1 MAYQWSQAV
10 RDRRQEPMPGSAVA
24 RTYGWNG
31 TDRAGRR
38 IRGVTVAAG
47 ESALRAELRRQGIV
61 PTRVRRMRSTSGGR
75 IRSEEITAATRQL
88 ATMIGA
94 GIPLVQAFDIIASS
108 QDTPAVQALMLKVKN
123 DIEGGTALSAALAR
137 YPRHFDDLYV
147 NLVAAG
153 EQAGALEVLLAKI
166 ATYREKTQSI
176 KYKIRKALFYPAAVT
191 VVALLVTVILLV
203 FVIPEF
209 ESLFAGFGAEL
220 PALTLMVIGASD
232 FVRTSGWT
240 LGLVLAIGAAA
251 FLQATRRLRSVR
263 QWLERATLRAPVIG
277 SIVDMA
283 ATARYAR
290 TLAITFAAG
299 TPLVQALEP
308 VARATGNIVYE
319 GAVLN
324 IRDEV
329 ATGQRLQQA
338 MKMSGVFPTIA
349 TRMIGVGEESGA
361 LDTMAE
367 RVADFY
373 EERLDNAVDGLAS
386 LLEPLIMAVLGVIV
400 GGLVV
405 AMYLPVF
412 QIGQVM

>member
-1 MAYQWSQAV
+1 
-10 RDRRQEPMPGSAVA
+10 
-24 RTYGWNG
+24 
-31 TDRAGRR
+31 
-38 IRGVTVAAG
+38 
-47 ESALRAELRRQGIV
+47 
-61 PTRVRRMRSTSGGR
+61 
-75 IRSEEITAATRQL
+75 
-88 ATMIGA
+88 
-94 GIPLVQAFDIIASS
+94 
-108 QDTPAVQALMLKVKN
+108 MLKVKN
-123 DIEGGTALSAALAR
+123 DIEGGTALSAALAGH
-137 YPRHFDDLYV
+137 PRHFDDLYV

-153 EQAGALEVLLAKI
+153 EQAGALETMLAKI
-166 ATYREKTQSI
+166 ATYREKTRSI
-176 KYKIRKALFYPAAVT
+176 RNKIRKALFYPAAVT

-220 PALTLMVIGASD
+220 PALTLMVIAASD
-232 FVRTSGWT
+232 FVRTFGWT
-240 LGLVLAIGAAA
+240 IGLVLVIGAGAFIQAA
-251 FLQATRRLRSVR
+251 RRWRPVR
-263 QWLERATLRAPVIG
+263 HGLERAALRAPVIG
-277 SIVDMA
+277 SIVHMA

-324 IRDEV
+324 IRDQV
-329 ATGQRLQQA
+329 ATGQRLQQS
-338 MKMSGVFPTIA
+338 MQLSGVFPTIA

-361 LDTMAE
+361 LDDMAE

-373 EERLDNAVDGLAS
+373 EERLDDAVDGLSS
-386 LLEPLIMAVLGVIV
+386 LLEPLIMAVLGIIV

-412 QIGQVM
+412 QMGQVM

>member
-1 MAYQWSQAV
+1 
-10 RDRRQEPMPGSAVA
+10 MPGTATRAYS
-24 RTYGWNG
+24 WNG
-31 TDRAGRR
+31 TDRAGKRMK
-38 IRGVTVAAG
+38 GVTVATG
-47 ESALRAELRRQGIV
+47 ESALRAELWRQGIV
-61 PTRVRRMRSTSGGR
+61 PSRVRRTRVTGGGR
-75 IRSEEITAATRQL
+75 IRSEDITAATRQL

-94 GIPLVQAFDIIASS
+94 GIPLVQAFDIIANS
-108 QDTPAVQALMLKVKN
+108 QDSPAVQALMLKVKN
-123 DIEGGTALSAALAR
+123 DIEGGTALSAALAKHS
-137 YPRHFDDLYV
+137 RHFDDLYI

-176 KYKIRKALFYPAAVT
+176 KSRIRKALFYPAAVT

-203 FVIPEF
+203 FVIPQF

-220 PALTLMVIGASD
+220 PTLTRMVIAASD

-240 LGLVLAIGAAA
+240 LGLLVAMSAVTIIQVA
-251 FLQATRRLRSVR
+251 RRLPRVR
-263 QWLERATLRAPVIG
+263 QWLQRAILRAPVIG

-283 ATARYAR
+283 ATARYSR

-338 MKMSGVFPTIA
+338 MKMSGVFPTTA

-361 LDTMAE
+361 LDAMAE

-373 EERLDNAVDGLAS
+373 EERLDNAVDGLTS
-386 LLEPLIMAVLGVIV
+386 LLEPLIMAVLGLIV

-412 QIGQVM
+412 RMGQVM

>member
-1 MAYQWSQAV
+1 MQGNTAT
-10 RDRRQEPMPGSAVA
+10 
-24 RTYGWNG
+24 RTYSWHG
-31 TDRAGRR
+31 TDRAGNR
-38 IRGVTVAAG
+38 IGGVAMAAG

-61 PTRVRRMRSTSGGR
+61 PSRIRRTRFRGGR
-75 IRSEEITAATRQL
+75 VRSEEITAATRQL

-94 GIPLVQAFDIIASS
+94 GIPLVQAFDIIGNS

-123 DIEGGTALSAALAR
+123 DVEGGTALSAALAGH
-137 YPRHFDDLYV
+137 PRHFDDLYV

-153 EQAGALEVLLAKI
+153 EQAGALETMLAKI
-166 ATYREKTQSI
+166 ATYREKTRGI
-176 KYKIRKALFYPAAVT
+176 RNKIRKALFYPAAVT

-240 LGLVLAIGAAA
+240 IGLVLAIGAAG
-251 FLQATRRLRSVR
+251 FIQATRRLRPVR
-263 QWLERATLRAPVIG
+263 QWLERAALRAPVIG
-277 SIVDMA
+277 SIVHMA
-283 ATARYAR
+283 ATARFAR

-319 GAVLN
+319 SAVLN
-324 IRDEV
+324 IRDQV

-338 MKMSGVFPTIA
+338 MQLSGVFPTIA
-349 TRMIGVGEESGA
+349 MRMIGVGEESGA
-361 LDTMAE
+361 LDDMAE

-373 EERLDNAVDGLAS
+373 EERLDDAVDGLSS
-386 LLEPLIMAVLGVIV
+386 LLEPLIMAVLGIIV

-412 QIGQVM
+412 QMGQVM

>member
-1 MAYQWSQAV
+1 MADA
-10 RDRRQEPMPGSAVA
+10 AT
-24 RTYGWNG
+24 RTYNWRG
-31 TDRAGRR
+31 TNRAGKR
-38 IRGVTVAAG
+38 IRGVTFAAS
-47 ESALRAELRRQGIV
+47 ESAVRAELWRRGIV
-61 PTRVRRMRSTSGGR
+61 PSRVRRTLLGGGGRVSGG
-75 IRSEEITAATRQL
+75 EITSATRQL

-94 GIPLVQAFDIIASS
+94 GIPLVQALDIIGNS
-108 QDTPAVQALMLKVKN
+108 QDTPAVQALMLGVKN
-123 DIEGGTALSAALAR
+123 DVEDGTSLSAALAKH
-137 YPRHFDDLYV
+137 PQHFDDLYV

-153 EQAGALEVLLAKI
+153 EQAGALETLLARI
-166 ATYREKTQSI
+166 AAYREKAQSI
-176 KYKIRKALFYPAAVT
+176 HDKVRKALFYPAAVT
-191 VVALLVTVILLV
+191 VVALLVTIILLV

-209 ESLFAGFGAEL
+209 ESLFEGFGAEL

-232 FVRTSGWT
+232 FVRSSGWIP
-240 LGLVLAIGAAA
+240 GLLTAAGVA
-251 FLQATRRLRSVR
+251 GFIQARRRLPSVR
-263 QWLERATLRAPVIG
+263 RFLERAMLRVPVIG
-277 SIVDMA
+277 PIVHMA

-338 MKMSGVFPTIA
+338 MKMSGLFPSIA

-361 LDTMAE
+361 LEDMAE
-367 RVADFY
+367 RIADFY
-373 EERLDNAVDGLAS
+373 EERLDNAVDGLSS
-386 LLEPLIMAVLGVIV
+386 LLEPLIMAVLGLVV

-412 QIGQVM
+412 RMGQVM

>member
-1 MAYQWSQAV
+1 
-10 RDRRQEPMPGSAVA
+10 MPGNAA
-24 RTYGWNG
+24 TRTYRWNG
-31 TDRAGRR
+31 TDRAGKR
-38 IRGVTVAAG
+38 IKGVTVAAG
-47 ESALRAELRRQGIV
+47 ESALRAELWRQGIV
-61 PTRVRRMRSTSGGR
+61 PSRVRRTRTGGGGR
-75 IRSEEITAATRQL
+75 VRSEEITAATRQL

-94 GIPLVQAFDIIASS
+94 GIPLVQAFDIIAGS
-108 QDTPAVQALMLKVKN
+108 QETAAVQALMLRVRN
-123 DIEGGTALSAALAR
+123 DIEGGTALSAALSR

-153 EQAGALEVLLAKI
+153 EQAGALEALLAKI

-176 KYKIRKALFYPAAVT
+176 KGKIRKALFYPAAVT
-191 VVALLVTVILLV
+191 VVALLVTTVLLV
-203 FVIPEF
+203 FVIPQF

-232 FVRTSGWT
+232 FVRTSGWK
-240 LGLVLAIGAAA
+240 LVLALAIGAAA
-251 FLQATRRLRSVR
+251 FTQATRRFQSVR
-263 QWLERATLRAPVIG
+263 HWLERLALRVPVIG
-277 SIVDMA
+277 SVVHMA

-308 VARATGNIVYE
+308 VAKSTGNIVYE

-338 MKMSGVFPTIA
+338 MKLSGVFPAIA

-386 LLEPLIMAVLGVIV
+386 LLEPLIMAVLGIIV

-412 QIGQVM
+412 QMGQVM

>member
-1 MAYQWSQAV
+1 
-10 RDRRQEPMPGSAVA
+10 MPGTATRAYS
-24 RTYGWNG
+24 WNG
-31 TDRAGRR
+31 TDRAGKR
-38 IRGVTVAAG
+38 IKGVTVAPG
-47 ESALRAELRRQGIV
+47 ESALRAELWRQGIV
-61 PTRVRRMRSTSGGR
+61 PSRVRRTRVTGGGR
-75 IRSEEITAATRQL
+75 IRSEDITSATRQL

-94 GIPLVQAFDIIASS
+94 GIPLVQAFDIIANS
-108 QDTPAVQALMLKVKN
+108 QDSPAVQALMLKVKN
-123 DIEGGTALSAALAR
+123 DIEGGTALSAALAKHS
-137 YPRHFDDLYV
+137 RHFDDLYV

-176 KYKIRKALFYPAAVT
+176 KARIRKALFYPAAVT

-203 FVIPEF
+203 FVIPQF

-220 PALTLMVIGASD
+220 PALTLLVIRASD

-240 LGLVLAIGAAA
+240 LGLVLAFGAVAVT
-251 FLQATRRLRSVR
+251 QATRRFRSVR
-263 QWLERATLRAPVIG
+263 HWLERWALRAPVIG
-277 SIVDMA
+277 SIVHMA

-308 VARATGNIVYE
+308 VARSTGNIVYE

-338 MKMSGVFPTIA
+338 MSISGVFPTIA

-361 LDTMAE
+361 LDSMAE
-367 RVADFY
+367 RVADVY

-386 LLEPLIMAVLGVIV
+386 LLEPLIMAVLGLIV

-412 QIGQVM
+412 RMGQVM

>member
-1 MAYQWSQAV
+1 MADA
-10 RDRRQEPMPGSAVA
+10 AA
-24 RTYGWNG
+24 RTYNWHG
-31 TDRAGRR
+31 TNRAGKRF
-38 IRGVTVAAG
+38 RGVTLAAS
-47 ESALRAELRRQGIV
+47 ESAVRAELWRQGIV
-61 PTRVRRMRSTSGGR
+61 PSRVRRTLLGGGGR
-75 IRSEEITAATRQL
+75 VSGEEITSATRQL

-94 GIPLVQAFDIIASS
+94 GIPLVQALDIIGNS
-108 QDTPAVQALMLKVKN
+108 QDTPAVQALVLRVKN
-123 DIEGGTALSAALAR
+123 DVEDGTSLSAALAKH
-137 YPRHFDDLYV
+137 PQHFDDLYV

-153 EQAGALEVLLAKI
+153 EQAGALETLLARI
-166 ATYREKTQSI
+166 AAYREKARSI
-176 KYKIRKALFYPAAVT
+176 RDKVRKALFYPAAVT

-232 FVRTSGWT
+232 FVRSSGWIP
-240 LGLVLAIGAAA
+240 GLLIAAGVA
-251 FLQATRRLRSVR
+251 GFIQARRRLPSVR
-263 QWLERATLRAPVIG
+263 RFLERAMLRVPVIG
-277 SIVDMA
+277 SIVHMA
-283 ATARYAR
+283 ATARFAR

-338 MKMSGVFPTIA
+338 MKMSGLFPTIA

-361 LDTMAE
+361 LEDMAE
-367 RVADFY
+367 RIADFY
-373 EERLDNAVDGLAS
+373 EERLDNAVDGLSS
-386 LLEPLIMAVLGVIV
+386 LLEPLIMAVLGLVV

-412 QIGQVM
+412 RMGQVM

>member
-1 MAYQWSQAV
+1 M
-10 RDRRQEPMPGSAVA
+10 
-24 RTYGWNG
+24 
-31 TDRAGRR
+31 
-38 IRGVTVAAG
+38 
-47 ESALRAELRRQGIV
+47 
-61 PTRVRRMRSTSGGR
+61 
-75 IRSEEITAATRQL
+75 
-88 ATMIGA
+88 
-94 GIPLVQAFDIIASS
+94 
-108 QDTPAVQALMLKVKN
+108 
-123 DIEGGTALSAALAR
+123 
-137 YPRHFDDLYV
+137 
-147 NLVAAG
+147 
-153 EQAGALEVLLAKI
+153 
-166 ATYREKTQSI
+166 
-176 KYKIRKALFYPAAVT
+176 T

-220 PALTLMVIGASD
+220 PALTRMVIGASD

-240 LGLVLAIGAAA
+240 IGLALATGAAA
-251 FLQATRRLRSVR
+251 FVQAARRWRPVR
-263 QWLERATLRAPVIG
+263 QWLERAALRAPVIG
-277 SIVDMA
+277 SIVHMA

-319 GAVLN
+319 GAILN
-324 IRDEV
+324 IRDQV

-338 MKMSGVFPTIA
+338 MILSGVFPTIA

-361 LDTMAE
+361 LDDMAE

-373 EERLDNAVDGLAS
+373 EEHLDDAVDGLSS
-386 LLEPLIMAVLGVIV
+386 LLEPLIMAVLGIIV

-412 QIGQVM
+412 QMGQVM

>member
-1 MAYQWSQAV
+1 MQGNTAT
-10 RDRRQEPMPGSAVA
+10 
-24 RTYGWNG
+24 RTYSWHG
-31 TDRAGRR
+31 TDRAGNR
-38 IRGVTVAAG
+38 IGGVAMAAG
-47 ESALRAELRRQGIV
+47 ESALRAELRRKGIV
-61 PTRVRRMRSTSGGR
+61 PSRVRRTLFKAGGR
-75 IRSEEITAATRQL
+75 VRSEEITAATRQL

-94 GIPLVQAFDIIASS
+94 GIPLVQAFDIIGNS
-108 QDTPAVQALMLKVKN
+108 QDTPAVQALMLRVKN
-123 DIEGGTALSAALAR
+123 DIEGGTALSAALSG
-137 YPRHFDDLYV
+137 YPRQFGDLYV

-153 EQAGALEVLLAKI
+153 EQAGALETMLAKI
-166 ATYREKTQSI
+166 ATYREKTRSI
-176 KYKIRKALFYPAAVT
+176 RNKIRKALLYPAAVT

-220 PALTLMVIGASD
+220 PALTRMVIGASD

-240 LGLVLAIGAAA
+240 IGLALAIGAAA
-251 FLQATRRLRSVR
+251 FIQAARRLRPVR
-263 QWLERATLRAPVIG
+263 HRLERAALRAPVIG
-277 SIVDMA
+277 SIVHMA

-324 IRDEV
+324 IRDQV

-338 MKMSGVFPTIA
+338 MQLSGVFPTIA

-361 LDTMAE
+361 LDEMAE

-373 EERLDNAVDGLAS
+373 EERLEDAVDGLSS
-386 LLEPLIMAVLGVIV
+386 LLEPLIMAVLGIIV

-412 QIGQVM
+412 QMGQVM

>member
-1 MAYQWSQAV
+1 MQGNSTT
-10 RDRRQEPMPGSAVA
+10 
-24 RTYGWNG
+24 RTYSWHG
-31 TDRAGRR
+31 TDRAGNRV
-38 IRGVTVAAG
+38 RGVAMAAG

-61 PTRVRRMRSTSGGR
+61 PSRVRRARFRGGR
-75 IRSEEITAATRQL
+75 VRSEEITAATRQL

-94 GIPLVQAFDIIASS
+94 GIPLVQAFDIIGNS

-123 DIEGGTALSAALAR
+123 DVEGGTALSAALAG

-153 EQAGALEVLLAKI
+153 EQAGALETMLAKI
-166 ATYREKTQSI
+166 STYREKTRSI
-176 KYKIRKALFYPAAVT
+176 RNKIRKALFYPAAVT

-220 PALTLMVIGASD
+220 PTLTLMVIGASD
-232 FVRTSGWT
+232 FVRTYGWT
-240 LGLVLAIGAAA
+240 IVLGLAIGAAA
-251 FLQATRRLRSVR
+251 SIQATRRLRPVR
-263 QWLERATLRAPVIG
+263 HGLERAALRAPVIG
-277 SIVDMA
+277 SIVHMA
-283 ATARYAR
+283 ATARFAR

-319 GAVLN
+319 GAILN
-324 IRDEV
+324 IRDQV

-338 MKMSGVFPTIA
+338 MQLSGVFPTIA

-361 LDTMAE
+361 LDDMAE

-373 EERLDNAVDGLAS
+373 EERLDDAVDGLS
-386 LLEPLIMAVLGVIV
+386 TLLEPLIMAVLGIIV

-412 QIGQVM
+412 QMGQVM

>member
-1 MAYQWSQAV
+1 
-10 RDRRQEPMPGSAVA
+10 MPGTATRAYS
-24 RTYGWNG
+24 WNG
-31 TDRAGRR
+31 TDRAGKRMK
-38 IRGVTVAAG
+38 GVTVATG
-47 ESALRAELRRQGIV
+47 EPALRAELWRQGIV
-61 PTRVRRMRSTSGGR
+61 PSRVRRTRVTGGGR
-75 IRSEEITAATRQL
+75 IRSEDITAATRQL

-94 GIPLVQAFDIIASS
+94 GIPLVQAFDIIANS
-108 QDTPAVQALMLKVKN
+108 QDSPAVQALMLKVKN
-123 DIEGGTALSAALAR
+123 DIEGGTALSAALAKHS
-137 YPRHFDDLYV
+137 RHFDDLYI

-176 KYKIRKALFYPAAVT
+176 KSRIRKALFYPAAVT

-203 FVIPEF
+203 FVIPQF

-220 PALTLMVIGASD
+220 PTLTRMVIAASD

-240 LGLVLAIGAAA
+240 LGLLVAMSAVTIIQVA
-251 FLQATRRLRSVR
+251 RRLPRVR
-263 QWLERATLRAPVIG
+263 QWLQRAILRVPVIG

-283 ATARYAR
+283 ATARYSR

-361 LDTMAE
+361 LDAMAE

-373 EERLDNAVDGLAS
+373 EERLDNAVDGLTS
-386 LLEPLIMAVLGVIV
+386 LLEPLIMAVLGLIV

-412 QIGQVM
+412 RMGQVM

>member
-1 MAYQWSQAV
+1 MAA
-10 RDRRQEPMPGSAVA
+10 AA
-24 RTYGWNG
+24 TRTYNWRG
-31 TDRAGRR
+31 TNRAGKR
-38 IRGVTVAAG
+38 IRGVTFAAS
-47 ESALRAELRRQGIV
+47 ESAVRAELWRRGIV
-61 PTRVRRMRSTSGGR
+61 PSRVRRALPGGGGR
-75 IRSEEITAATRQL
+75 VSNEEITSATRQL

-94 GIPLVQAFDIIASS
+94 GIPLVQALDIIANS
-108 QDTPAVQALMLKVKN
+108 QDTPAVQALILRVKN
-123 DIEGGTALSAALAR
+123 DVEDGTSLSAALGKH
-137 YPRHFDDLYV
+137 PQHFDDLYV

-153 EQAGALEVLLAKI
+153 EQAGALETLLARI
-166 ATYREKTQSI
+166 AAYREKAQSI
-176 KYKIRKALFYPAAVT
+176 RDKVKKALFYPAAVT

-203 FVIPEF
+203 FVVPEF
-209 ESLFAGFGAEL
+209 ESLFEGFGAEL

-232 FVRTSGWT
+232 FVRSSGWIP
-240 LGLVLAIGAAA
+240 GLLTAAGVVG
-251 FLQATRRLRSVR
+251 FTQARRRLPSVR
-263 QWLERATLRAPVIG
+263 RFLERAMLRVPVIG
-277 SIVDMA
+277 PIVHMA

-338 MKMSGVFPTIA
+338 MKMSGLFPSIA

-361 LDTMAE
+361 LEDMAE
-367 RVADFY
+367 RIADFY
-373 EERLDNAVDGLAS
+373 EERLDNAVDGLSS
-386 LLEPLIMAVLGVIV
+386 LLEPLIMAVLGVVV

-412 QIGQVM
+412 QMGQVM